1 MNDKAKKVQNER
13 ELKKIDSIENTIN
26 KMLKLKS

>member
-1 MNDKAKKVQNER
+1 MKDKANKVQNER